1 MSLLSLRR
9 FDLAVLAF
17 SLVGFVFGLDL
28 LWSLVANSTGSVF
41 YGIVDE
47 PAHLATCAVALLAV
61 LAVVGPRLS
70 WHFAIA
76 ALVASCAIDLDHF
89 PRYLGSDILTGSLAR
104 PYTHSALLVIVL
116 IVAGSLAKRRNARQ
130 VLFGIAFGV
139 SAHLARDLA
148 TGPGISFLWPLG
160 DGSIRVPYAAYAAT
174 LVLAMSVWLPWRS
187 PAFARSLLTLPLLAL
202 ALVAAKPAVASAH
215 RIALGTY
222 IRGIE
227 DSPALLD
234 RYTEEV
240 GRPPAIVGGYKRW
253 DVQPF
258 YRPELEQIDAR
269 GAVPM
274 IGWEPW
280 NEEGQGFRL
289 GAIAK
294 GHFDDYV
301 RRSAREAK
309 EWGKPILLRFGQEMN
324 GSWAPWQSGVN
335 GTTGPRFV
343 AAWRHLVRV
352 FREVGATNVRWVWC
366 PYIDNGD
373 HPFTSFFPG
382 DSWVDWVALDGF
394 NWGAPTAWQS
404 FPKIFDRSYG
414 LLTRISSKPVM
425 IAETGSNEAGGSKAR
440 WLHRV
445 LAHQLPRLKR
455 VRAVVWFDATD
466 GADFRIDSSAG
477 ALEAFRKGISS
488 PLYSGSGTWF
498 ADRFGGP

>member
-1 MSLLSLRR
+1 LRR
-9 FDLAVLAF
+9 LDLAALAF

-28 LWSLVANSTGSVF
+28 LWSLMADSTGSVF

-70 WHFAIA
+70 WRFALA
-76 ALVASCAIDLDHF
+76 ALVASCAIDLDHI
-89 PRYLGSDILTGSLAR
+89 PRYLGSDLLTGSLAR

-116 IVAGSLAKRRNARQ
+116 FAAGSLTRRHNARQ
-130 VLFGIAFGV
+130 VLLGIAFGV

-148 TGPGISFLWPLG
+148 TGPGISLLWPFA
-160 DGSIRVPYAAYAAT
+160 DGSIKVPYAVYAAI
-174 LVLAMSVWLPWRS
+174 LVLAMSVWLPRRS
-187 PAFARSLLTLPLLAL
+187 PAFARGLLVLPLLAL
-202 ALVAAKPAVASAH
+202 ALIAAKPPTASAH

-227 DSPALLD
+227 ESPSLLD

-258 YRPELEQIDAR
+258 YRPELEQIDRR
-269 GAVPM
+269 GAMPM
-274 IGWEPW
+274 VGWEPW
-280 NEEGQGFRL
+280 NEHDQGFRL
-289 GAIAK
+289 SAIAR
-294 GHFDDYV
+294 GRFDDYV

-352 FREVGATNVRWVWC
+352 FREEGATNVRWVWC
-366 PYIDNGD
+366 PYIDNGG
-373 HPFTSFFPG
+373 HPFTPFFPG
-382 DSWVDWVALDGF
+382 DRWVDWVALDGF
-394 NWGAPTAWQS
+394 NWGALTAWQS
-404 FPKIFDRSYG
+404 FPKIFDRSYR
-414 LLTRISSKPVM
+414 LLTRISDRPVM
-425 IAETGSNEAGGSKAR
+425 IAETGSNESGGSKAR

-445 LAHQLPRLKR
+445 LARQLPRLKR

-466 GADFRIDSSAG
+466 GADFRIDSSPG
-477 ALEAFRKGISS
+477 ALAAFREGIRS
-488 PLYSGSGTWF
+488 PLYSGSGTWL